1 MVKHECIGHARRMMV
16 PSLDRQ
22 SDVMIEC
29 VQNHTPDICVI
40 DEIGRPK
47 EVSAARTVKQRGV
60 RIIASAH
67 GDLRKL
73 VKNRELKGL
82 IGGVEQVTMGD
93 AMAKDEAQRRQ
104 SMLRNDDDKDTAAM
118 INVSKTKCQRAAEP
132 TFDAIVEVR
141 RGAFHEWRVVMNAA
155 EAVDRILEGRKYKA
169 ELRTRDPET
178 GAMFLDFVQA

>member
-1 MVKHECIGHARRMMV
+1 MRPVEHKCIGHARRMMV

-29 VQNHTPDICVI
+29 VQNHTPACMVI

-67 GDLRKL
+67 GDIRQL

-82 IGGVEQVTMGD
+82 TGGVEQVTWEMPWPKKKRSMSASETETRSKGSSS
-93 AMAKDEAQRRQ
+93 EAR
-104 SMLRNDDDKDTAAM
+104 S
-118 INVSKTKCQRAAEP
+118 
-132 TFDAIVEVR
+132 
-141 RGAFHEWRVVMNAA
+141 
-155 EAVDRILEGRKYKA
+155 
-169 ELRTRDPET
+169 
-178 GAMFLDFVQA
+178 